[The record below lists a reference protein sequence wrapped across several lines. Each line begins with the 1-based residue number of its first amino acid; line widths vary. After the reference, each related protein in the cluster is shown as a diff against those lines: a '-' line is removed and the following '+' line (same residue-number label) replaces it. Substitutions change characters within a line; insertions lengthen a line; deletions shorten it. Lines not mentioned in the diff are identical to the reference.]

1 MNANT
6 NNPSTQPPPPPM
18 QMPFN
23 IGNLASMASMMFAP
37 QPQQQQ
43 TQSSTSLNQPSSQ
56 SQPTPPPN
64 PFGNLMGIFNS
75 IQQSGSMGE
84 LMNMSIGDML

>member
-1 MNANT
+1 MT
-6 NNPSTQPPPPPM
+6 STTTNPSTQNPL

-37 QPQQQQ
+37 Q
-43 TQSSTSLNQPSSQ
+43 TQSTSTSSNNQISSQ
-56 SQPTPPPN
+56 SQAQNQSTPPVN

-84 LMNMSIGDML
+84 LMSMSIGDML

>member
-1 MNANT
+1 MNQNT

-37 QPQQQQ
+37 QQQQ
-43 TQSSTSLNQPSSQ
+43 TQTSTSLNETSSE
-56 SQPTPPPN
+56 SQPTPRPN